1 MNRILVAEDEERIS
15 QLIER
20 RLIGEGF
27 SVRTVGDGN
36 AALAEAISG
45 DYDLLILDLGLPQR
59 DGMVVLSELRRIG
72 ITLPVIILSAR
83 DSVAD
88 TVAGL
93 KGGADDY
100 LRKPFAFDE
109 LLARIWLRLRH
120 DEANEGPSEISVGNV
135 TLNLL
140 TRRIAVNARWIDL
153 TSREFTL
160 AEYLMRHPDQVLTR
174 EHLLRE
180 VWGLDFDPGTNVVNV
195 YIRYLRNKIGEDRIE
210 TVRGTGY
217 RFRK

>member
-20 RLIGEGF
+20 RLISEGF

-174 EHLLRE
+174 EQLLRE

>member
-20 RLIGEGF
+20 RLRAEGF
-27 SVRTVGDGN
+27 AVHTVADGN

-45 DYDLLILDLGLPQR
+45 DYDLLILDLGLPKR

-72 ITLPVIILSAR
+72 VNLPVIILSAR

-109 LLARIWLRLRH
+109 LLARIWLRLRQDPAS
-120 DEANEGPSEISVGNV
+120 DEQSEISVGEV

-140 TRRIAVNARWIDL
+140 TRRISVRGRWIDL

-174 EHLLRE
+174 EQLSRE

-195 YIRYLRNKIGEDRIE
+195 YVRYLRNKIGEECIE

>member
-174 EHLLRE
+174 EQLLRE

-195 YIRYLRNKIGEDRIE
+195 YIRYLRTKIGEDRIE

>member
-174 EHLLRE
+174 EQLLRE

>member
-93 KGGADDY
+93 KGGTDDY

-174 EHLLRE
+174 EQLLRE

>member
-45 DYDLLILDLGLPQR
+45 DYDLLILDLELPQR

-174 EHLLRE
+174 EQLLRE

>member
-20 RLIGEGF
+20 RLRAEGF
-27 SVRTVGDGN
+27 AVHTVADGN

-45 DYDLLILDLGLPQR
+45 DYDLLILDLGLPKR

-72 ITLPVIILSAR
+72 VNLPVIILSAR

-109 LLARIWLRLRH
+109 LLARIWLRLR
-120 DEANEGPSEISVGNV
+120 
-135 TLNLL
+135 
-140 TRRIAVNARWIDL
+140 
-153 TSREFTL
+153 
-160 AEYLMRHPDQVLTR
+160 Q
-174 EHLLRE
+174 
-180 VWGLDFDPGTNVVNV
+180 DPAS
-195 YIRYLRNKIGEDRIE
+195 D
-210 TVRGTGY
+210 
-217 RFRK
+217 